1 MNKTLATAVFIII
14 EAGIEELIERIK
26 QRRRRNARSG
36 GLDHLC
42 RGRGAHGLR
51 DQPAAESIP
60 VRGQRRSRRTHG
72 RCKLQER
79 TEYQERS
86 A

>member
-14 EAGIEELIERIK
+14 EAGIEALAVLMK
-26 QRRRRNARSG
+26 KRRKRNGHSG

-42 RGRGAHGLR
+42 DGRGAHGLR
-51 DQPAAESIP
+51 DKPAAQSIP
-60 VRGQRRSRRTHG
+60 VRGKRRSRPTHG
-72 RCKLQER
+72 RSKPQER